1 MAVNETQTEN
11 RNKQH
16 QQRLPFFAFLQ
27 NKMLRL
33 SVARL
38 RNGYFMFISSNYSS
52 LILLAVK

>member
-1 MAVNETQTEN
+1 MKP
-11 RNKQH
+11 KQKIAINSINNGY
-16 QQRLPFFAFLQ
+16 PFFAFLQ